1 MLASGSN
8 DKTIKIWEVIEG
20 SCISTLPGHTGAIWA
35 IQKVGLSTIASG
47 GQDNILMVWDWK
59 NK

>member
-20 SCISTLPGHTGAIWA
+20 SCISTLLGHTGSIFA
-35 IQKVGLSTIASG
+35 IQKVSQSTIASG
-47 GQDNILMVWDWK
+47 G
-59 NK
+59 